1 MLIRLKMRCER
12 LLTEFKQLTEEH
24 KACFYALL
32 IAVILGFV
40 WAFGKAIGG
49 GCESS
54 NVYVLIINENYGFFS
69 FFVRTLLLLAIFGSL
84 LFLGACQFYIA
95 IGTFFGVTIVVYSYS
110 AGYIA
115 SLFCDGIA
123 GIIVFLFYY
132 LPIFIIMAVSYFVTC
147 ARIQVLTGCLCKRNQ
162 FINIGYYKKPIL
174 KLILQAIL
182 VNFIVISIL
191 TVIIVVI
198 ARI

>member
-1 MLIRLKMRCER
+1 MLIRLKMRFER
-12 LLTEFKQLTEEH
+12 LLAEFKQLTDEH
-24 KACFYALL
+24 RACFYALL

-49 GCESS
+49 GCDST
-54 NVYVLIINENYGFFS
+54 NVYVLIVSGEYGIFS

-84 LFLGACQFYIA
+84 LFLGACQFYIS
-95 IGTFFGVTIVVYSYS
+95 IGTFLGVTIVVYSYS

-123 GIIVFLFYY
+123 GIIVFVFYF
-132 LPIFIIMAVSYFVTC
+132 LPIFIVLSLSYFITC
-147 ARIQVLTGCLCKRNQ
+147 ARIQSLTGCVCKRTQ
-162 FINIGYYKKPIL
+162 FINIGYFKRPIIRM
-174 KLILQAIL
+174 ILQAVL
-182 VNFIVISIL
+182 VNLFVISIL
-191 TVIIVVI
+191 TVIIVLI